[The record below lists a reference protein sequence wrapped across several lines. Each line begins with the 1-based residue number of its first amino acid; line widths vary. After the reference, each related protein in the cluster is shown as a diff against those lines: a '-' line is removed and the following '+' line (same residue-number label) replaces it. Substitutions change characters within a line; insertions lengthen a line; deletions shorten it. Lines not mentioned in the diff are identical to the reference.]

1 MYRRND
7 IKGKK
12 GFMNKEKL
20 YIEHELKSRSENIIW
35 SLISTETGLQK
46 WIADNVVEADGK
58 MTFMWGEEWDIH
70 EKRTSVIVE
79 RVKNSHIRFHWDDE
93 DDEAYWE
100 MRMAYSDLTND
111 YILQITD
118 FAVADDMDVLRSIW
132 DHNFEALH
140 RSTGL

>member
-12 GFMNKEKL
+12 CFMNKEKL

>member
-58 MTFMWGEEWDIH
+58 MTFMWGEEWAIH

>member
-118 FAVADDMDVLRSIW
+118 YAVADDMDVLRSIW

>member
-1 MYRRND
+1 M
-7 IKGKK
+7 I
-12 GFMNKEKL
+12 MIKEKL

-35 SLISTETGLQK
+35 QLISTETGLQK
-46 WIADNVVEADGK
+46 WIADGVSELNGR
-58 MTFMWGEEWDIH
+58 MTFTWGQDWAIH
-70 EKRTSVIVE
+70 EQRTSIIVE

-93 DDEAYWE
+93 DDELYWE

-118 FAVADDMDVLRSIW
+118 FAEPDDMDVLRSIW

-140 RSTGL
+140 RATGL